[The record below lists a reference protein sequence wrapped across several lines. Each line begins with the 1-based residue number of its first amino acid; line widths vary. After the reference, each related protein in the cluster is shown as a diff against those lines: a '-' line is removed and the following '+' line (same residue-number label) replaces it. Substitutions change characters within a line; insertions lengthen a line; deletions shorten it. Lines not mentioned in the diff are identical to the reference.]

1 MTDVQKITLHAEDI
15 KLINIAQEK
24 MLNSDITPPSWKDAT
39 EERMTMFSRQIESLI
54 INEVRDHSKLK
65 TTAGRI
71 ADALV
76 GVGLLQPYLRDPDV
90 DEIYVRGNEI
100 AVERSGKMHRQIGS
114 APAEY
119 WAQLI
124 HRVADLSG
132 KTVEPGHPAVLVD
145 LPGGARFTGMLPP
158 LMDAPAINV
167 RVFRK
172 SARTFSD
179 LRELGTFDNQN
190 HGVVSGTIDDIID
203 PDLRQ
208 RVELLDENSIE
219 RFLAW
224 VVASQSGNIIVAGQ
238 FSSGK
243 TTLLNAISSY
253 VPSDAPVAILETFRE
268 LQLSENL
275 FTMRAIAP
283 SSKED
288 SGGTFNRATM
298 EWVLNTIYT
307 RANPGAIILGEI
319 VAPGEAMQF
328 LKAANLGRR
337 AYSTI
342 HGGTIRSAL
351 GRLETLALADQPNLG
366 LTAIRRMIADGL
378 DLVVLMNRVL
388 HKDGAYRYV
397 AEIQQIVGVDANAE
411 YIINPIYSAGD
422 VSGSDTILT
431 ASKSIG
437 VK

>member
-1 MTDVQKITLHAEDI
+1 
-15 KLINIAQEK
+15 
-24 MLNSDITPPSWKDAT
+24 
-39 EERMTMFSRQIESLI
+39 
-54 INEVRDHSKLK
+54 
-65 TTAGRI
+65 
-71 ADALV
+71 
-76 GVGLLQPYLRDPDV
+76 
-90 DEIYVRGNEI
+90 
-100 AVERSGKMHRQIGS
+100 
-114 APAEY
+114 
-119 WAQLI
+119 
-124 HRVADLSG
+124 
-132 KTVEPGHPAVLVD
+132 
-145 LPGGARFTGMLPP
+145 
-158 LMDAPAINV
+158 
-167 RVFRK
+167 
-172 SARTFSD
+172 
-179 LRELGTFDNQN
+179 LGTFDNQN